1 MSYGVLPEKADEE
14 VILDQID
21 AKNKLREQTAAT
33 ATPQLAAR
41 IGEIYRA
48 NPWMKPGE
56 ILALAKAGASD
67 QLVNAAST
75 QSGKQLPARLDPNP
89 PRKKGWFERTF
100 YDPLKS
106 AARYTF
112 ATLNLA
118 PELAQNVGSQLLNKD
133 NPEGFDGWFK
143 STSLGTMLAASKGEI
158 DPNTGQPIT
167 AGEGYFLGGTAAEKQ
182 SERARRFRGTINGSA
197 WTLGRG
203 AADVVFAPGS
213 KAYNILSG
221 FVDASVAVFADPTLY
236 GGKALK
242 AARAGRAAIPALQT
256 ADEIAAFQKVAAAG
270 ERAAAGLS
278 QAETVAWNGS
288 KFRQWF
294 ETNGKARRLTE
305 TLVEKDDAY
314 DIFSNVFKEKIDIA
328 SANRL
333 AKAKTRD
340 EVLAIVGEQANRMDA
355 ELSGIFPTDIR
366 DIVKARERLPF
377 WNNIRNSELLTK
389 MPDAVIK
396 VGTTQDSV
404 NAVKNYGRYVKSL
417 GKAIPEDEA
426 RVFMSNVMETFADPT
441 AAGAKQVND
450 LFENLVTKV
459 IKNELSTGALA
470 VAPEQADEIAK
481 QTFARV
487 AKIKDELR
495 SFLQNEA
502 GELDDFGLM
511 QSLID
516 SGHLIAG
523 DDVNPTII
531 KNLRLAG
538 PGSLVEL
545 ADKVQ
550 VLPDVRVIRR
560 LTANPFVR
568 RALSKRAGDPR
579 AATVV
584 TDYLQNE
591 IWKPLTLM
599 TGGYIFRNMFD
610 AQIRMAAVG
619 KAGFFNHPFRYM
631 QLVLNKTMPEGF
643 VGRGSIDDGIEELVR
658 TFGDY
663 TDTFEEAMSFGLRR
677 NLDDPSKAYERGI
690 RNGSFAFARKTGD
703 KEQYLRGLSEEL
715 RRLSQD
721 QINNAV
727 AKGIPTDELVT
738 WLRRTDNPQAVK
750 SLRRL
755 QRYLKGGLD
764 GYDIVN
770 NQHYLVRL
778 ANGEVND
785 DLLAQWIERLGN
797 PRINAM
803 TGGDETL
810 RWAIA
815 NRRMPLAASETIDP
829 RNLKDTDFIGGR
841 LRQGV
846 GSEISLGVEN
856 GRPIVGVVTAVNSDT
871 SWTVR
876 RLSDFDIWDT
886 DIGAKEFQN
895 YLAGVYATPGNS
907 LPRWVKY
914 AQEVGVPTPAGVTQ
928 KDMQILGLKNRAVDW
943 FFDGAYG
950 KLSRKFERSPVY
962 RQFYYEQF
970 IENADLLSPEEARL
984 FRQSIPGRAAYLNMT
999 PEAVFGGKKKYQELL
1014 AKLDSAEKNFTKV
1027 PFDVGT
1033 TPTPSNPSG
1042 GVLFHGSANPLKNNK
1057 FEDIMDIYTPDA
1069 YNLFGRG
1076 VYLTDSPKVAAS
1088 YSRKGA
1094 TATKTIDGLK
1104 VGEQGIVYN
1113 TRLASDAK
1121 MLDLTQPN
1129 ASVRNKIRD
1138 ITESTPFQNFL
1149 EDSNVDLGE
1158 YRNLVQQLA
1167 KDDVPAEN
1175 LIAAFKASMKGGA
1188 LYEVDEFVLELT
1200 EDMRKY
1206 ADVLSYRGGVRVGK
1220 LGEHNAYVVLNTN
1233 KLSIERST
1241 DIGGFME
1248 NVVAGVSKAATVG
1261 TVKQLEDYAGL
1272 RALNLTKETL
1282 FNATERS
1289 NLEDIFRIIIPFGA
1303 AWREILGTYGKFL
1316 YEDPTKIRRAQ
1327 LVYNGAVN
1335 FDPDNDGQ
1343 GFFYK
1348 DPITGQ
1354 NTFNIPF
1361 SGDLAKLLT
1370 GVNAPLQ
1377 APVKGLSMGLQVIPA
1392 IGPVAQIAASEL
1404 IPDTPSTDAIVEI
1417 LLPYGRKKPGALV
1430 PGYVTKA
1437 YSALRDNPGKTES
1450 IYGNTYTETVR
1461 ALSASG
1467 EYNLDDPAEK
1477 ERLLDDAKWRA
1488 RVLTGFRALSQFLG
1502 PTSGTPEAIVETNK
1516 GDIYASY
1523 LLKAFQ
1529 DLQTE
1534 NYDTAVKRFLE
1545 IYGDDALLYVSSKTQ
1560 AQQPGI
1566 AATEQFG
1573 DWERKNRDVMEAFP
1587 QVAAYFA
1594 PGGDDFSF
1602 SVWERQIRTGARKRL
1617 TASEMIDLAQFRV
1630 GNAIYRDLKKQAGQY
1645 PPQEVKDWLRNAR
1658 QKIHE
1663 KLPGFPAQP
1672 VFTVGEFQR
1681 NIQEMK
1687 RAVQDPRLADNE
1699 VAGAAAEYLRYRDQA
1714 IAEYVAAGGK
1724 EGGFA
1729 TAKQAADLR
1738 QWLFNIGNALSEAV
1752 PEFQRVWDRE
1762 LASEVDEL

>member
-118 PELAQNVGSQLLNKD
+118 PELAQNVSSQLLNKD

-143 STSLGTMLAASKGEI
+143 STSLGTMVAASKGEI
-158 DPNTGQPIT
+158 DPATGQPIT
-167 AGEGYFLGGTAAEKQ
+167 AGEGFFLGGTAAEKQ
-182 SERARRFRGTINGSA
+182 AERARRVRGTINGSA

-213 KAYNILSG
+213 KPYNILSG
-221 FVDASVAVFADPTLY
+221 FVDAAVNVFADPTLY

-305 TLVEKDDAY
+305 TLIEKEDAY
-314 DIFSNVFKEKIDIA
+314 DIFSNVFKEKIDIGT
-328 SANRL
+328 ANRL

-396 VGTTQDSV
+396 VGTAQDSI

-481 QTFARV
+481 QTFSRV

-579 AATVV
+579 AATAV

-643 VGRGSIDDGIEELVR
+643 VGRGSIDDGVEELVR

-663 TDTFEEAMSFGLRR
+663 QDTFEEAMSFGLRR

-690 RNGSFAFARKTGD
+690 RNGSFAFARKIGD
-703 KEQYLRGLSEEL
+703 KEQYLRGLYDEL

-727 AKGIPTDELVT
+727 AKGIPTDELVA

-785 DLLAQWIERLGN
+785 ELLAEWIERLGN

-846 GSEISLGVEN
+846 GSNISLGMEN
-856 GRPIVGVVTAVNSDT
+856 GRPIEAVVTAVNSDT

-907 LPRWVKY
+907 LPKWVKY

-970 IENADLLSPEEARL
+970 IENADLLTPEEARL
-984 FRQSIPGRAAYLNMT
+984 FKQSIAGRAAYLKMT
-999 PEAVFGGKKKYQELL
+999 PEAVFGGKERYQALL
-1014 AKLDSAEKNFTKV
+1014 AKLDSAN
-1027 PFDVGT
+1027 GT
-1033 TPTPSNPSG
+1033 
-1042 GVLFHGSANPLKNNK
+1042 
-1057 FEDIMDIYTPDA
+1057 
-1069 YNLFGRG
+1069 
-1076 VYLTDSPKVAAS
+1076 
-1088 YSRKGA
+1088 
-1094 TATKTIDGLK
+1094 
-1104 VGEQGIVYN
+1104 
-1113 TRLASDAK
+1113 
-1121 MLDLTQPN
+1121 
-1129 ASVRNKIRD
+1129 
-1138 ITESTPFQNFL
+1138 
-1149 EDSNVDLGE
+1149 
-1158 YRNLVQQLA
+1158 
-1167 KDDVPAEN
+1167 
-1175 LIAAFKASMKGGA
+1175 
-1188 LYEVDEFVLELT
+1188 
-1200 EDMRKY
+1200 
-1206 ADVLSYRGGVRVGK
+1206 
-1220 LGEHNAYVVLNTN
+1220 
-1233 KLSIERST
+1233 
-1241 DIGGFME
+1241 
-1248 NVVAGVSKAATVG
+1248 G
-1261 TVKQLEDYAGL
+1261 TVRQLEDYAGL
-1272 RALNLTKETL
+1272 RALNSTKETL
-1282 FNATERS
+1282 FNATERN

-1335 FDPDNDGQ
+1335 YDPDNDGQ

-1430 PGYVTKA
+1430 PGYANKL

-1450 IYGNTYTETVR
+1450 IYANTYTETVR

-1467 EYNLDDPAEK
+1467 EYELNDPAEK
-1477 ERLLDDAKWRA
+1477 ERLLNDAKWRA

-1516 GDIYASY
+1516 GDVYASY

-1529 DLQTE
+1529 DLQTA
-1534 NYDTAVKRFLE
+1534 NYDKAVADFLR
-1545 IYGDDALLYVSSKTQ
+1545 IYGDDALLYISSKTQ
-1560 AQQPGI
+1560 SVQPGV

-1573 DWERKNRDVMEAFP
+1573 DWERNNKDVMEAFP

-1602 SVWERQIRTGARKRL
+1602 SVWDRQIRTGARKRL
-1617 TASEMIDLAQFRV
+1617 TAAEMIDLAQFRV
-1630 GNAIYRDLKKQAGQY
+1630 GNAIYRDLKRQAGQY
-1645 PPQEVKDWLRNAR
+1645 PPAEVKDWLRRQR
-1658 QKIHE
+1658 QKISE
-1663 KLPGFPAQP
+1663 QLPGFPAQP
-1672 VFTVGEFQR
+1672 VFTIGEFDRSIEQ
-1681 NIQEMK
+1681 MK
-1687 RAVQDPRLADNE
+1687 RAVADPRLADNE
-1699 VAGAAAEYLRYRDQA
+1699 IAGAAAEYLRYRDQA
-1714 IAEYVAAGGK
+1714 IAQYVAAGGK

-1729 TAKQAADLR
+1729 TAKAAAELR
-1738 QWLFNIGNALSEAV
+1738 QWLFNIGTSLSEAV

>member
-21 AKNKLREQTAAT
+21 AKNKLREQAAAT
-33 ATPQLAAR
+33 ATPGLSQR

-75 QSGKQLPARLDPNP
+75 QSGKQLVTRLDPNP
-89 PRKKGWFERTF
+89 PRKKGWFERTV
-100 YDPLKS
+100 YDPLKTV
-106 AARYTF
+106 ARYTF

-118 PELAQNVGSQLLNKD
+118 PELAQNVSSQLLNKD

-143 STSLGTMLAASKGEI
+143 STSLGTMVAASKGEI
-158 DPNTGQPIT
+158 DPATGQPIT
-167 AGEGYFLGGTAAEKQ
+167 AGEGFFLGGTAAEKQ
-182 SERARRFRGTINGSA
+182 SERARRVRGTINGSA

-213 KAYNILSG
+213 KPYNILSG
-221 FVDASVAVFADPTLY
+221 FVDAAVNIFADPTLY

-256 ADEIAAFQKVAAAG
+256 ADEIAAFQKVAVAG

-305 TLVEKDDAY
+305 TLIEKEDAY
-314 DIFSNVFKEKIDIA
+314 DIFSNVFKEKIDIGT
-328 SANRL
+328 ANRL

-366 DIVKARERLPF
+366 DIVKGRERLPF
-377 WNNIRNSELLTK
+377 WNNIRNSEWLTK

-396 VGTTQDSV
+396 VGTAQDSI

-450 LFENLVTKV
+450 LFETLVTKV

-631 QLVLNKTMPEGF
+631 QLVLNKTMPESF
-643 VGRGSIDDGIEELVR
+643 VGRGTMDDGVEELVR

-663 TDTFEEAMSFGLRR
+663 QDTFEEAMSFGLRR

-703 KEQYLRGLSEEL
+703 KEQYLRGLYDEL

-727 AKGIPTDELVT
+727 AKGIPTDELVA

-750 SLRRL
+750 ALQRL

-785 DLLAQWIERLGN
+785 ELLAEWIERLGN

-846 GSEISLGVEN
+846 GSQISLGVEN
-856 GRPIVGVVTAVNSDT
+856 GRPIEAVVTAVNSDT

-895 YLAGVYATPGNS
+895 YLAGVYATPNNS
-907 LPRWVKY
+907 LPKWVKY
-914 AQEVGVPTPAGVTQ
+914 AQEVGVPTPEGITQ

-970 IENADLLSPEEARL
+970 IENADLLTPEEARL
-984 FRQSIPGRAAYLNMT
+984 FKQSIAGRAAYLNMT
-999 PEAVFGGKKKYQELL
+999 PEAVFGGKDRYQALL
-1014 AKLDSAEKNFTKV
+1014 AKLDSAN
-1027 PFDVGT
+1027 GT
-1033 TPTPSNPSG
+1033 
-1042 GVLFHGSANPLKNNK
+1042 
-1057 FEDIMDIYTPDA
+1057 
-1069 YNLFGRG
+1069 
-1076 VYLTDSPKVAAS
+1076 
-1088 YSRKGA
+1088 
-1094 TATKTIDGLK
+1094 
-1104 VGEQGIVYN
+1104 
-1113 TRLASDAK
+1113 
-1121 MLDLTQPN
+1121 
-1129 ASVRNKIRD
+1129 
-1138 ITESTPFQNFL
+1138 
-1149 EDSNVDLGE
+1149 
-1158 YRNLVQQLA
+1158 
-1167 KDDVPAEN
+1167 
-1175 LIAAFKASMKGGA
+1175 
-1188 LYEVDEFVLELT
+1188 
-1200 EDMRKY
+1200 
-1206 ADVLSYRGGVRVGK
+1206 
-1220 LGEHNAYVVLNTN
+1220 
-1233 KLSIERST
+1233 
-1241 DIGGFME
+1241 
-1248 NVVAGVSKAATVG
+1248 G
-1261 TVKQLEDYAGL
+1261 TVRQLEDYAGL
-1272 RALNLTKETL
+1272 RALNSTKETL
-1282 FNATERS
+1282 FNATERN
-1289 NLEDIFRIIIPFGA
+1289 NLEDIFRIIVPFGA
-1303 AWREILGTYGKFL
+1303 AWREILGTYAKFL

-1335 FDPDNDGQ
+1335 YDPDNDGQ

-1361 SGDLAKLLT
+1361 SGDLAKLIT

-1430 PGYVTKA
+1430 PGYATKL

-1450 IYGNTYTETVR
+1450 IYANTYTETVR

-1467 EYNLDDPAEK
+1467 EYELNDPAEK
-1477 ERLLDDAKWRA
+1477 ERLLNDAKWRA
-1488 RVLTGFRALSQFLG
+1488 RVLTSFRALSQFLG
-1502 PTSGTPEAIVETNK
+1502 PTSGTPEAIVETDK
-1516 GDIYASY
+1516 GDVYASY

-1529 DLQTE
+1529 DLQTA
-1534 NYDTAVKRFLE
+1534 NYDTAVSEFLR
-1545 IYGDDALLYVSSKTQ
+1545 IYGDDALLYISSKTQ
-1560 AQQPGI
+1560 SVQPGV

-1573 DWERKNRDVMEAFP
+1573 DWERKNKDVMEAFP
-1587 QVAAYFA
+1587 LTAAYFA

-1617 TASEMIDLAQFRV
+1617 TAAEMIDLAQYRV
-1630 GNAIYRDLKKQAGQY
+1630 GNAIYRDLKRQAGKY
-1645 PPQEVKDWLRNAR
+1645 PPAEVKDWLRR
-1658 QKIHE
+1658 QREKISE
-1663 KLPGFPAQP
+1663 QLPGFPAQP
-1672 VFTVGEFQR
+1672 VFTIGEFDR
-1681 NIQEMK
+1681 SIKEMK
-1687 RAVQDPRLADNE
+1687 RAVADPRLADNE

-1714 IAEYVAAGGK
+1714 IAQYVAAGGK

-1729 TAKQAADLR
+1729 TAKQAAELR
-1738 QWLFNIGNALSEAV
+1738 QWLFNIGTSLSEAV

>member
-21 AKNKLREQTAAT
+21 AKNKLREQAAAT
-33 ATPQLAAR
+33 ATPGLSQR

-75 QSGKQLPARLDPNP
+75 QSGKQLVNRLDPNP
-89 PRKKGWFERTF
+89 PRKKGWFERTV
-100 YDPLKS
+100 YDPLKTV
-106 AARYTF
+106 ARYTF

-118 PELAQNVGSQLLNKD
+118 PELAQNVSSQLLNKD

-158 DPNTGQPIT
+158 DPATGQPIT
-167 AGEGYFLGGTAAEKQ
+167 AGEGFFLGGTAAEKQ
-182 SERARRFRGTINGSA
+182 AERARRVRGTINGSA

-213 KAYNILSG
+213 KPYNILSG
-221 FVDASVAVFADPTLY
+221 FVDAAVNVFADPTLY

-242 AARAGRAAIPALQT
+242 TARLTGRVGGKQVFTGAAIPALQT
-256 ADEIAAFQKVAAAG
+256 ADEIAAFQKVAVAG

-305 TLVEKDDAY
+305 TLIEKDDAY
-314 DIFSNVFKEKIDIA
+314 DIFSNVFKEKIDIGT
-328 SANRL
+328 ANRL

-396 VGTTQDSV
+396 VGTAQDSI

-470 VAPEQADEIAK
+470 IAPEQADEIAK
-481 QTFARV
+481 QTFSRV

-643 VGRGSIDDGIEELVR
+643 VGRGTIDDGVEELTR

-663 TDTFEEAMSFGLRR
+663 QDTFEEAMGFGLRR
-677 NLDDPSKAYERGI
+677 NLDDPSKAYERGM
-690 RNGSFAFARKTGD
+690 RNAGISFARKTGD
-703 KEQYLRGLSEEL
+703 KEQYLRGLYDEL

-727 AKGIPTDELVT
+727 AKGIPTDELVA

-750 SLRRL
+750 ALQRL

-785 DLLAQWIERLGN
+785 ELLAEWIERLGN

-846 GSEISLGVEN
+846 GSQISLGVEN
-856 GRPIVGVVTAVNSDT
+856 GRPIEAVVTAVNSDT

-907 LPRWVKY
+907 LPKWVKY
-914 AQEVGVPTPAGVTQ
+914 AQEVGVPTPEGITQ

-984 FRQSIPGRAAYLNMT
+984 FRQSIPGRAAYLKMT
-999 PEAVFGGKKKYQELL
+999 PEAVFGGKDRYQALL
-1014 AKLDSAEKNFTKV
+1014 AKLDSAN
-1027 PFDVGT
+1027 GT
-1033 TPTPSNPSG
+1033 
-1042 GVLFHGSANPLKNNK
+1042 
-1057 FEDIMDIYTPDA
+1057 
-1069 YNLFGRG
+1069 
-1076 VYLTDSPKVAAS
+1076 
-1088 YSRKGA
+1088 
-1094 TATKTIDGLK
+1094 
-1104 VGEQGIVYN
+1104 
-1113 TRLASDAK
+1113 
-1121 MLDLTQPN
+1121 
-1129 ASVRNKIRD
+1129 
-1138 ITESTPFQNFL
+1138 
-1149 EDSNVDLGE
+1149 
-1158 YRNLVQQLA
+1158 
-1167 KDDVPAEN
+1167 
-1175 LIAAFKASMKGGA
+1175 
-1188 LYEVDEFVLELT
+1188 
-1200 EDMRKY
+1200 
-1206 ADVLSYRGGVRVGK
+1206 
-1220 LGEHNAYVVLNTN
+1220 
-1233 KLSIERST
+1233 
-1241 DIGGFME
+1241 
-1248 NVVAGVSKAATVG
+1248 G

-1272 RALNLTKETL
+1272 RALNSTKETL

-1335 FDPDNDGQ
+1335 YDPDNDGQ

-1361 SGDLAKLLT
+1361 SGDLGKLIT

-1430 PGYVTKA
+1430 PGYATKL

-1450 IYGNTYTETVR
+1450 IYANTYTETVR

-1467 EYNLDDPAEK
+1467 EYELNDPAEK
-1477 ERLLDDAKWRA
+1477 ERLLNDAKWRA
-1488 RVLTGFRALSQFLG
+1488 RVLTSFRALSQFLG
-1502 PTSGTPEAIVETNK
+1502 PTSGTPEAIVETDK
-1516 GDIYASY
+1516 GDVYASY

-1529 DLQTE
+1529 DLQTA
-1534 NYDTAVKRFLE
+1534 NYDTAVSEFLR
-1545 IYGDDALLYVSSKTQ
+1545 IYGDDALLYISSKTQ
-1560 AQQPGI
+1560 SVQPGV

-1573 DWERKNRDVMEAFP
+1573 DWERNNKGVMEAFP
-1587 QVAAYFA
+1587 LTAAYFA

-1617 TASEMIDLAQFRV
+1617 TAAEMIDLAQYRV
-1630 GNAIYRDLKKQAGQY
+1630 GNAIYRDLKRQAGKY
-1645 PPQEVKDWLRNAR
+1645 PPAEVRDWLRRQR
-1658 QKIHE
+1658 QKISE
-1663 KLPGFPAQP
+1663 QLPGFPAQP
-1672 VFTVGEFQR
+1672 VFTIGEFDR
-1681 NIQEMK
+1681 SIKEMK
-1687 RAVQDPRLADNE
+1687 RAVADPRLADNE

-1714 IAEYVAAGGK
+1714 IAQYVAAGGK

-1729 TAKQAADLR
+1729 TAKQAAELR
-1738 QWLFNIGNALSEAV
+1738 QWLFNIGTSLSEAV